1 MILTVICGRA
11 EGEWFDI
18 DVPDDCSITRLNEL
32 LGIRLFKEPSS
43 SGIQYILEAKFP
55 EGLWF
60 TVKDELAVREAG
72 LREGAYIRL
81 QRAFSTTNEEA
92 PVYGH
97 RSLFQEA

>member
-1 MILTVICGRA
+1 MILTVICGRS

-18 DVPDDCSITRLNEL
+18 EVPDDCSITRLIEL
-32 LGIRLFKEPSS
+32 LGVRLFKEPAS

-60 TVKDELAVREAG
+60 TVKEGSGVAESG

-81 QRAFSTTNEEA
+81 QRAFSTTEEET
-92 PVYGH
+92 PSYG
-97 RSLFQEA
+97 RRALFQEA